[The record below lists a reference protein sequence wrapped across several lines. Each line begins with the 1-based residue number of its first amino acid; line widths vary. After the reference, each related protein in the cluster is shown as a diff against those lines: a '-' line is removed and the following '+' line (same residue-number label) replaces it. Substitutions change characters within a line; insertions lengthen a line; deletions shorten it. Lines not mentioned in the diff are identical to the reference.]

1 MLAPFKVSADALA
14 VPVPAPGIAV
24 ASAPSAGIG
33 GAARAALAPLRRL
46 DARVFQILFLGTLL
60 LFGALVRDFALQPE
74 QVVLAL
80 AAGLGAQ
87 AFWIKA
93 LGLKNVGYLS
103 ALVTCLGTSILVRA
117 DSLWVHPLLAALAM
131 SAKFTIR
138 IRGKH
143 LYNPANLAVILAIA
157 VVPGAWASPGQ
168 WGSDVLIG
176 LWFVCLGVTVT
187 TSAKRLDIAWAFLG
201 SYTAMLAARMLILGQ
216 PHAVLIHQLGSGALL
231 LFTFFMISDPM
242 TTPNRR
248 ALRLTYAFLVAA
260 LAFVW
265 QFFLFIPNGPVWA
278 LFLLTPLVPLIDWI
292 WPGKKHIWQ
301 TQARLAESKAAGELA
316 PSRRA
321 LRGQKPA

>member
-1 MLAPFKVSADALA
+1 MESMKLSAAGD
-14 VPVPAPGIAV
+14 AV
-24 ASAPSAGIG
+24 ALRAAALPAGTFPAEERRGTTRGRVARSIG
-33 GAARAALAPLRRL
+33 GAVRRL
-46 DARVFQILFLGTLL
+46 DARVFQIVFLGTLL
-60 LFGALVRDFALQPE
+60 LFGALIRDFALHWE
-74 QVVLAL
+74 QVAL
-80 AAGLGAQ
+80 TFAAGLGAQ
-87 AFWIKA
+87 AFWIRA

-117 DSLWVHPLLAALAM
+117 DSYWVHPLLAALAM
-131 SAKFTIR
+131 SSKFTIR

-201 SYTAMLAARMLILGQ
+201 SYTALLALRMFVLGQ
-216 PHAVLIHQLGSGALL
+216 PHAVLIHQLSSGAIL

-248 ALRLTYAFLVAA
+248 SLRLTYAFLVAA
-260 LAFVW
+260 FAFVW
-265 QFFLFIPNGPVWA
+265 QFFFFQTNGPVWA
-278 LFLLTPLVPLIDWI
+278 LFFLTPLVPLVDWL
-292 WPGKKHIWQ
+292 WPGKKHVWQ
-301 TQARLAESKAAGELA
+301 TQARAAETRAA
-316 PSRRA
+316 PSP
-321 LRGQKPA
+321 QPIPSC

>member
-1 MLAPFKVSADALA
+1 MLVSADSSSAGLA
-14 VPVPAPGIAV
+14 
-24 ASAPSAGIG
+24 APSLSAGAARPLDLG
-33 GAARAALAPLRRL
+33 AAARAAGAALGRL
-46 DARVFQILFLGTLL
+46 DTRVFQILFLGTLL
-60 LFGALVRDFALQPE
+60 LFGALLRDFALRWE
-74 QVVLAL
+74 QVAL
-80 AAGLGAQ
+80 CFAAGVAAQ

-93 LGLKNVGYLS
+93 LGLRNVGYLS

-117 DSLWVHPLLAALAM
+117 GSLWVHPLLAAVAM

-187 TSAKRLDIAWAFLG
+187 TSARRLDIAWAFLG
-201 SYTAMLAARMLILGQ
+201 AYTALLAARVLILGQ
-216 PHAVLIHQLGSGALL
+216 PHAVLIHQLSGGALL

-248 ALRLTYAFLVAA
+248 ALRLVYAVLVAA
-260 LAFVW
+260 LAFAW
-265 QFFLFIPNGPVWA
+265 QFLLFKTNGPVWA

-292 WPGKKHIWQ
+292 WPGKKHVWQ
-301 TQARLAESKAAGELA
+301 ARARLAEQAAQPRVG
-316 PSRRA
+316 
-321 LRGQKPA
+321 G

>member
-1 MLAPFKVSADALA
+1 MLEPMKISVSAEALA
-14 VPVPAPGIAV
+14 
-24 ASAPSAGIG
+24 SPSAVIAAEG
-33 GAARAALAPLRRL
+33 GRASGLADAARAALAPIRRL
-46 DARVFQILFLGTLL
+46 DARFFQIVFLGTLL

-74 QVVLAL
+74 QVAL
-80 AAGLGAQ
+80 TFAAGLAAQ

-103 ALVTCLGTSILVRA
+103 AFVTCLGTSILVRA

-143 LYNPANLAVILAIA
+143 LYNPANLAVILAVA

-201 SYTAMLAARMLILGQ
+201 SYVALLTARMLILGQ
-216 PHAVLIHQLGSGALL
+216 PHAVLIHQLSSGGLL

-248 ALRLTYAFLVAA
+248 PLRLAYAFLVAA
-260 LAFVW
+260 LAFSW
-265 QFFLFIPNGPVWA
+265 QFFLFQPNGPVWA
-278 LFLLTPLVPLIDWI
+278 LFLLTPLVPLIDWL
-292 WPGKKHIWQ
+292 WPGQKHVWQ
-301 TQARLAESKAAGELA
+301 SQAKRPVEPGASC
-316 PSRRA
+316 
-321 LRGQKPA
+321 

>member
-1 MLAPFKVSADALA
+1 MLQPANAMPNAASGAEVFTAAPVSPAQFLKRLA
-14 VPVPAPGIAV
+14 G
-24 ASAPSAGIG
+24 
-33 GAARAALAPLRRL
+33 PLRRV
-46 DARVFQILFLGTLL
+46 DARLFQIVFLGTLL
-60 LFGALVRDFALQPE
+60 LFGALVRDFALDWR
-74 QVVLAL
+74 QVVLAF

-87 AFWIKA
+87 AFWIHR

-117 DSLWVHPLLAALAM
+117 DSLWVHPLLAAIAM

-143 LYNPANLAVILAIA
+143 LYNPANLAVMLAII

-201 SYTAMLAARMLILGQ
+201 FYTALLVARMLILGQ
-216 PHAVLIHQLGSGALL
+216 PHAVLIHQLSNGALL

-248 ALRLTYAFLVAA
+248 SMRIVYAILVAC
-260 LAFVW
+260 LAFYW
-265 QFFLFIPNGPVWA
+265 QFFLFKPHGPVWA
-278 LFLLTPLVPLIDWI
+278 LFLLTPLVPLIDWLL
-292 WPGKKHIWQ
+292 PGKKHDWRP
-301 TQARLAESKAAGELA
+301 A
-316 PSRRA
+316 
-321 LRGQKPA
+321 KPAPAQA

>member
-1 MLAPFKVSADALA
+1 
-14 VPVPAPGIAV
+14 
-24 ASAPSAGIG
+24 
-33 GAARAALAPLRRL
+33 
-46 DARVFQILFLGTLL
+46 
-60 LFGALVRDFALQPE
+60 
-74 QVVLAL
+74 
-80 AAGLGAQ
+80 
-87 AFWIKA
+87 
-93 LGLKNVGYLS
+93 
-103 ALVTCLGTSILVRA
+103 
-117 DSLWVHPLLAALAM
+117 VHPLLVSIAM

-157 VVPGAWASPGQ
+157 VIPGAWASPGQ

-201 SYTAMLAARMLILGQ
+201 SYTALLAARMLILGQ

-248 ALRLTYAFLVAA
+248 ALRLAYAFVVAA
-260 LAFVW
+260 FAFVW

-278 LFLLTPLVPLIDWI
+278 LFLLTPLVPLIDRI
-292 WPGKKHIWQ
+292 WPGKKHVWQ
-301 TQARLAESKAAGELA
+301 TQARLAEAK
-316 PSRRA
+316 PSCTA
-321 LRGQKPA
+321 TG

>member
-1 MLAPFKVSADALA
+1 MLEPMRLSAANDAAALRAIAAPAAAMPAEERRGATPGQSARA
-14 VPVPAPGIAV
+14 
-24 ASAPSAGIG
+24 IG
-33 GAARAALAPLRRL
+33 GAFGRL
-46 DARVFQILFLGTLL
+46 DARFFQIVFLGTLL
-60 LFGALVRDFALQPE
+60 LFGALLRDFALDWR
-74 QVVLAL
+74 QVALAF

-93 LGLKNVGYLS
+93 LGLRNVGYLS

-117 DSLWVHPLLAALAM
+117 DSYWVHPLLAAVAM
-131 SAKFTIR
+131 SSKFTIR

-201 SYTAMLAARMLILGQ
+201 SYTALLAARMLVLGQ
-216 PHAVLIHQLGSGALL
+216 SEAVLIHQLGSGAML

-248 ALRLTYAFLVAA
+248 SLRFAYAFLVAA
-260 LAFVW
+260 FAFVW
-265 QFFLFIPNGPVWA
+265 QFHFFQTNGPVWA
-278 LFLLTPLVPLIDWI
+278 LFFLTPLVPLIDWL
-292 WPGKKHIWQ
+292 WPGKKHVWQ
-301 TQARLAESKAAGELA
+301 AQANSTEARAA
-316 PSRRA
+316 
-321 LRGQKPA
+321 PAR

>member
-1 MLAPFKVSADALA
+1 MLAPMKVSAEALA
-14 VPVPAPGIAV
+14 AAPGGIA
-24 ASAPSAGIG
+24 AESARSFGMG
-33 GAARAALAPLRRL
+33 VAARSAAAALRRL
-46 DARVFQILFLGTLL
+46 DARFIQIVFLGTLL
-60 LFGALVRDFALQPE
+60 LFGALVRDFALHWE
-74 QVVLAL
+74 QVALAF

-143 LYNPANLAVILAIA
+143 LYNPANLAVIVAIA

-201 SYTAMLAARMLILGQ
+201 SYTALLAARMLILGQ
-216 PHAVLIHQLGSGALL
+216 PHAVLIHQLGTGALL

-248 ALRLTYAFLVAA
+248 ALRIVYAVLVAV

-265 QFFLFIPNGPVWA
+265 QFHLFQPNGPVWA
-278 LFLLTPLVPLIDWI
+278 LFLLTPLVPLIDWL
-292 WPGKKHIWQ
+292 WPGKKHLWLG
-301 TQARLAESKAAGELA
+301 QAGP
-316 PSRRA
+316 PSSARA
-321 LRGQKPA
+321 RSR

>member
-1 MLAPFKVSADALA
+1 MLAPMKLAASADALA
-14 VPVPAPGIAV
+14 ASPALVAAEAGRPSSLSGIVRSAV
-24 ASAPSAGIG
+24 
-33 GAARAALAPLRRL
+33 APLRRL
-46 DARVFQILFLGTLL
+46 DARMFQIVFLGTLL

-74 QVVLAL
+74 QVAL
-80 AAGLGAQ
+80 TFAAGLGAQ
-87 AFWIKA
+87 AFWIRA

-117 DSLWVHPLLAALAM
+117 DSLWVHPLLAAIAM

-143 LYNPANLAVILAIA
+143 LYNPANLAVIIAIA

-176 LWFVCLGVTVT
+176 LWFVFLGVTVT

-201 SYTAMLAARMLILGQ
+201 SYTALLAARMLILGQ
-216 PHAVLIHQLGSGALL
+216 PHAVLIHQLSNGAIL

-248 ALRLTYAFLVAA
+248 ALRLAYAFLVAA
-260 LAFVW
+260 FAFVW
-265 QFFLFIPNGPVWA
+265 QFMFFQTNGPVWA
-278 LFLLTPLVPLIDWI
+278 LFLLTPLVPLIDWR
-292 WPGKKHIWQ
+292 WPGKKHVWQ
-301 TQARLAESKAAGELA
+301 SQAAAA
-316 PSRRA
+316 RA
-321 LRGQKPA
+321 TSATVAR

>member
-1 MLAPFKVSADALA
+1 MLEPMKVSIAGEAIA
-14 VPVPAPGIAV
+14 VPATGRSGAERRSSRAGQFA
-24 ASAPSAGIG
+24 ASLN
-33 GAARAALAPLRRL
+33 GALRRL
-46 DARVFQILFLGTLL
+46 DARFFQIVFLGTLL
-60 LFGALVRDFALQPE
+60 LFGALVRDFALQWE
-74 QVVLAL
+74 QVAL
-80 AAGLGAQ
+80 TFAAGLGAQ

-117 DSLWVHPLLAALAM
+117 DSYWVHPLLAAVAM
-131 SAKFTIR
+131 SSKFTIR

-201 SYTAMLAARMLILGQ
+201 FYTALLALRMFVLGQ
-216 PHAVLIHQLGSGALL
+216 PHAVPIHQLSSGAIL

-248 ALRLTYAFLVAA
+248 ALRFAYAFLVAMF
-260 LAFVW
+260 AFVW
-265 QFFLFIPNGPVWA
+265 QFHFFQTNGPVWA
-278 LFLLTPLVPLIDWI
+278 LFFLTPLVPLIDWL
-292 WPGKKHIWQ
+292 WPGKKHVWQ
-301 TQARLAESKAAGELA
+301 TQARAVVQA
-316 PSRRA
+316 PISNA
-321 LRGQKPA
+321 

>member
-1 MLAPFKVSADALA
+1 MLDQAVAASISPPTAPSLSGAAAVPRFRAVLA
-14 VPVPAPGIAV
+14 VFRG
-24 ASAPSAGIG
+24 
-33 GAARAALAPLRRL
+33 L

-60 LFGALVRDFALQPE
+60 LFGALVRDFALQWE
-74 QVVLAL
+74 QVAL
-80 AAGLGAQ
+80 TFAAGLGAQ
-87 AFWIKA
+87 AFWIRA

-117 DSLWVHPLLAALAM
+117 DSYWVHPLLAALAM

-201 SYTAMLAARMLILGQ
+201 SYTALLALRMLILGQ

-248 ALRLTYAFLVAA
+248 AFRLAYAFLVAA
-260 LAFVW
+260 FAFVW

-278 LFLLTPLVPLIDWI
+278 LFLLTPLVPLIDWL
-292 WPGKKHIWQ
+292 WPGKKHVWQ
-301 TQARLAESKAAGELA
+301 TQARAAEK
-316 PSRRA
+316 PSNT
-321 LRGQKPA
+321 

>member
-1 MLAPFKVSADALA
+1 MLKSTNVMAPAEVLAAPSPAIAAASAREIGPGAALHA
-14 VPVPAPGIAV
+14 GIA
-24 ASAPSAGIG
+24 A
-33 GAARAALAPLRRL
+33 LRRL

-60 LFGALVRDFALQPE
+60 LFGALVRDFALQWE
-74 QVVLAL
+74 QVAL
-80 AAGLGAQ
+80 TFAAGLGAQ

-93 LGLKNVGYLS
+93 LGLRNVGYLS

-117 DSLWVHPLLAALAM
+117 DSYWVHPLLVSIAM

-201 SYTAMLAARMLILGQ
+201 SYTALLALRMLILGQ
-216 PHAVLIHQLGSGALL
+216 PHAVLIHQLSTGALL

-248 ALRLTYAFLVAA
+248 ALRLAYAFLVAA
-260 LAFVW
+260 FAFVW

-278 LFLLTPLVPLIDWI
+278 LFLLTPLVPLIDWL
-292 WPGKKHIWQ
+292 WPGKKHVWQ
-301 TQARLAESKAAGELA
+301 TQARLAAKTLSNEIRGADAAG
-316 PSRRA
+316 
-321 LRGQKPA
+321 

>member
-1 MLAPFKVSADALA
+1 MLAPLKVSAEALA
-14 VPVPAPGIAV
+14 LPSAAGEPAHRFGVAAAAHAAV
-24 ASAPSAGIG
+24 AAIRG
-33 GAARAALAPLRRL
+33 L

-60 LFGALVRDFALQPE
+60 LFGALVRDFALHWE
-74 QVVLAL
+74 QVALAF

-87 AFWIKA
+87 AFWIRA
-93 LGLKNVGYLS
+93 LGLRNVGYLS

-117 DSLWVHPLLAALAM
+117 DSLWVHPLLAAIAM
-131 SAKFTIR
+131 TAKFTIR

-201 SYTAMLAARMLILGQ
+201 IYTALLAARMLILGQ
-216 PHAVLIHQLGSGALL
+216 PHAVLIHQLSGGALL

-248 ALRLTYAFLVAA
+248 ALRLAYAALVAVF
-260 LAFVW
+260 AFVW
-265 QFFLFIPNGPVWA
+265 QFLLFKTNGPVWA
-278 LFLLTPLVPLIDWI
+278 LFLLSPLVPLIDWR
-292 WPGKKHIWQ
+292 WPGKKHVWQ
-301 TQARLAESKAAGELA
+301 SQA
-316 PSRRA
+316 
-321 LRGQKPA
+321 PAR

>member
-1 MLAPFKVSADALA
+1 MLAPMKVSAEALA
-14 VPVPAPGIAV
+14 PPARGGFEA
-24 ASAPSAGIG
+24 AGPTG
-33 GAARAALAPLRRL
+33 LAGAARAFAAVFRRL
-46 DARVFQILFLGTLL
+46 DARVCQILFLGTLL
-60 LFGALVRDFALQPE
+60 LFGALARDFALQWE
-74 QVVLAL
+74 QVAL
-80 AAGLGAQ
+80 TFAAGLAAQ

-93 LGLKNVGYLS
+93 LGLRNVGYLS

-117 DSLWVHPLLAALAM
+117 DSYWVHPLLAALAM

-138 IRGKH
+138 VRGKH

-201 SYTAMLAARMLILGQ
+201 SYTALLAARMLILGQ

-248 ALRLTYAFLVAA
+248 ALRLAYAFLVAA
-260 LAFVW
+260 FAFVW

-278 LFLLTPLVPLIDWI
+278 LFLLTPLVPLIDWL
-292 WPGKKHIWQ
+292 WPGKKHVWQ
-301 TQARLAESKAAGELA
+301 AQARLAEA
-316 PSRRA
+316 
-321 LRGQKPA
+321 KP